1 MDEAAGNGLGEQ
13 ARRTLTVL
21 SSADDQDVPRLVH
34 SEEVGRQ
41 LQPLIG
47 LFDIDQVQTSAISS
61 HLADE
66 LLHVLALGLG
76 AEVHFVQLV
85 ILERHQRDAF
95 TLHAARPPDPRN

>member
-1 MDEAAGNGLGEQ
+1 
-13 ARRTLTVL
+13 L
-21 SSADDQDVPRLVH
+21 SSADDQDVARFVH

-47 LFDIDQVQTSAISS
+47 LFDIDQVQTSAVIG

-76 AEVHFVQLV
+76 ADVYFVGLV
-85 ILERHQRDAF
+85 LLVRHQRDAL
-95 TLHAARPPDPRN
+95 TLHAARPPDPCN